1 MTEVQPTHVLI
12 VDDDGASRFLMSQ
25 ALRRV
30 GYAVS
35 ESDGGQQAL
44 EQISQREFD
53 LALVEIQMAGMDG
66 LELLRRIKD
75 RRPEVIVILMTA
87 AASFET
93 AVEALRL
100 DACDYLVKPCSSQAV
115 RASVGRG
122 IERARGLK
130 RRRRLLEA
138 VKRDVLELAG
148 EDLDSAQAARPAQP
162 QVQAA
167 PYRERIPKSSG
178 GAIFRLGPLT
188 VFPGR
193 HQIAVGDK
201 SVSLTPTEFGLL
213 LYLAAHRSRIVS
225 CQELVREVRGYGIA
239 ESEAREVIRPHVSNL
254 RGKLQGIG
262 EAADLV
268 VNVRGIGYRLS
279 ESAEDG

>member
-1 MTEVQPTHVLI
+1 MTESQPAHVLI

-35 ESDGGQQAL
+35 ESVGGQQAL
-44 EQISQREFD
+44 EQISQHEFD

-66 LELLRRIKD
+66 LELLRRIKH
-75 RRPEVIVILMTA
+75 RRPEVVVVLMTA
-87 AASFET
+87 TASFET

-130 RRRRLLEA
+130 QRRRLLEA

-148 EDLDSAQAARPAQP
+148 EDLDSAQAPRPTQP
-162 QVQAA
+162 QGQVS
-167 PYRERIPKSSG
+167 PYRERIPKPSG
-178 GAIFRLGPLT
+178 ATFRLGPLA

-213 LYLAAHRSRIVS
+213 LYLAAHSGRIVS
-225 CQELVREVRGYGIA
+225 CHELVREVRGYAVA
-239 ESEAREVIRPHVSNL
+239 EAEAREVIRPHVSNL
-254 RGKLQGIG
+254 RGKLQSIG

-268 VNVRGIGYRLS
+268 VNVRGVGYRLN
-279 ESAEDG
+279 ESAEAG

>member
-1 MTEVQPTHVLI
+1 MTESQPAHVLI

-35 ESDGGQQAL
+35 ESVGGQQAL
-44 EQISQREFD
+44 EQISQHEFD

-75 RRPEVIVILMTA
+75 RRPEVVVILMTA

-130 RRRRLLEA
+130 QRRRLLEA
-138 VKRDVLELAG
+138 IKRDVMELAG
-148 EDLDSAQAARPAQP
+148 EDFDFAQAPRPTQP
-162 QVQAA
+162 QGQVS
-167 PYRERIPKSSG
+167 PYRERIPKPSG
-178 GAIFRLGPLT
+178 ATFRLGPLT

-213 LYLAAHRSRIVS
+213 LYLAAHSGRIVS
-225 CQELVREVRGYGIA
+225 CHELVREVRGYAVA
-239 ESEAREVIRPHVSNL
+239 EAEAREVIRPHVSNL
-254 RGKLQGIG
+254 RGKLQSIG

-268 VNVRGIGYRLS
+268 VNVRGVGYRLN
-279 ESAEDG
+279 ESAEAG